1 MTSTPITVRLKDDIP
16 SVTPAGQSLSQAL
29 PQTIL
34 DDAERIYKGEREN
47 KVREKNNKL
56 NEHGLG
62 IRTDSQGKTRPA
74 GSLMFD
80 PFNLFGVRSK
90 AIESIL
96 SDTNRREALMEGPDS
111 NGKYRNLNWVDR
123 YIHKITDE
131 DITKGL
137 HKREIRRLR
146 NDKTFQADLKDLTP
160 EQRAKVTSLTP
171 EDTVRELAED
181 EREYE
186 ALVKKVRGM
195 DLGAYSLDELI
206 KRNDG
211 KRISLQDLEQLE
223 TDLKPLQQEAITKA
237 RLNESQLATEATN
250 RDVSERNAAVSER
263 GAAVNERTAA
273 VAEGKLDLL
282 QTQEANNN
290 AIRRAEI
297 DYNNAKL
304 QQDTDIANA
313 KLKYEYE
320 TGNFDRELKRDLA
333 LLGLDDKREERQYR
347 SERDRAQERQLFII
361 QLMKGLG
368 GLGQSFGGY

>member
-34 DDAERIYKGEREN
+34 DEAERIYKGEREN
-47 KVREKNNKL
+47 KVSEKNNKL

-62 IRTDSQGKTRPA
+62 IRTDSQGNTRPS
-74 GSLMFD
+74 GSLLLD

-96 SDTNRREALMEGPDS
+96 SDTNRREALMEGPDN

-137 HKREIRRLR
+137 HKQEIRRLR
-146 NDKTFQADLKDLTP
+146 NDKTFQSDLKDLTP

-171 EDTVRELAED
+171 EDDVRELAED

-195 DLGAYSLDELI
+195 DLGAISLDELI

-211 KRISLQDLEQLE
+211 KRIGLQDLEQLE
-223 TDLKPLQQEAITKA
+223 TDLKPLQQKAITEA
-237 RLNESQLATEATN
+237 RLTDSQLETEATT
-250 RDVSERNAAVSER
+250 RDIAGREAAVAER
-263 GAAVNERTAA
+263 GAS

-290 AIRRAEI
+290 AIRRSEI
-297 DYNNAKL
+297 DFNNRKL
-304 QQDTDIANA
+304 QQDTNIANA

-320 TGNFDRELKRDLA
+320 SGNFDRELKRDLA

-347 SERDRAQERQLFII
+347 SERDRAEQRQLFIL

-368 GLGQSFGGY
+368 SLGQGFAN